1 MSSEPLCLYPSN
13 WLYNAGVIG
22 FLGLLESSEKDFS
35 LEKDGKVKIERK
47 ILKELGEEEE
57 NSPPLNRWQ
66 SVYIRQN
73 HEYFLGENVD
83 NNFEVI
89 KKLFSKGCIYQNLY
103 NPKFFNEG
111 KERFAEIFFKK
122 ELDKISGGQNSNDS
136 DQNSSQKCGVCF
148 EKSYEVE
155 PIKLSLM
162 RFLFPT
168 YKEFPNAYWQN
179 EERGVMQIC
188 VLCKFIIT
196 HHHLAFT
203 RLSDGSEIFI
213 NAPSFESMWCLN
225 KMVHEVFSGF
235 SPARIRTKREVLGL
249 SLIEYAMKI
258 ETTLGVWTGMN
269 VEVVSRRKEKI
280 EFFSLPYEVV
290 QLLMQREIASLL
302 KRIGELSVLNL
313 FLNKEFSRMMELG
326 YNLLR
331 IGAKSEIGNFEK
343 GFLKDNL
350 KLEKNQKK
358 PQRVANQI
366 FQLLAYVKEN
376 ELNKGV

>member
-1 MSSEPLCLYPSN
+1 M
-13 WLYNAGVIG
+13 G
-22 FLGLLESSEKDFS
+22 EK
-35 LEKDGKVKIERK
+35 
-47 ILKELGEEEE
+47 EE
-57 NSPPLNRWQ
+57 NSQPLNRWQ

-103 NPKFFNEG
+103 NPRFFKEG
-111 KERFAEIFFKK
+111 KEKFAEIFFKE
-122 ELDKISGGQNSNDS
+122 ELCEISGGQK
-136 DQNSSQKCGVCF
+136 QNSSQKCGVCF
-148 EKSYEVE
+148 EESYKVE

-168 YKEFPNAYWQN
+168 YGEFPNAYWQN

-188 VLCKFIIT
+188 TLCKFIII

-213 NAPSFESMWCLN
+213 NAPSFDSMWYLN
-225 KMVHEVFSGF
+225 KIIREVFGGF
-235 SPARIRTKREVLGL
+235 SSVSIRTKREVLGL
-249 SLIEYAMKI
+249 SLIEYAMKT
-258 ETTLGVWTGMN
+258 EVSLGIWTGMN
-269 VEVVSRRKEKI
+269 IEVVSRRNEKI

-290 QLLMQREIASLL
+290 QLLMQREIVSLL
-302 KRIGELSVLNL
+302 KQIGELSILNL
-313 FLNKEFSRMMELG
+313 FLNKEFSHMMKLG

-331 IGAKSEIGNFEK
+331 IGAKSETGNVEG
-343 GFLKDNL
+343 GFLEDNL
-350 KLEKNQKK
+350 KLEKNRKK

-366 FQLLAYVKEN
+366 SQLLAYVEGS
-376 ELNKGV
+376 ELNKG